1 MAPQTFRSIAGIP
14 PSTASTTDSVLIII
28 DAQNEY
34 ANGALAVT
42 NLSTSRPAIKS
53 LLERYRKSETGGHMV
68 HVVHIVPD
76 GTPIFTPGTE
86 LAEEFVELRPSTYL
100 DNFEGGKSKEVLVK
114 KHFPGAFT
122 ETNLDQLIKKAGVNK
137 VVLVGYMAHVC
148 VSTTA
153 REAYQKGYE
162 VLVVEDA
169 IGDRDIP
176 GMTGEELTK
185 AVLLELGDV
194 FATII
199 KSGDIQ

>member
-14 PSTASTTDSVLIII
+14 PSTASTADSILIII

-34 ANGALAVT
+34 VNGALAVT
-42 NLSTSRPAIKS
+42 NLSTSRPAIKF
-53 LLERYRKSETGGHMV
+53 LLERYRKSESGGYV
-68 HVVHIVPD
+68 AHVVHIVPD
-76 GTPIFTPGTE
+76 STPIFTPGTE
-86 LAEEFVELRPSTYL
+86 LAEEFAELRPSAYS
-100 DNFEGGKSKEVLVK
+100 DDFEGGSKEVLVK
-114 KHFPGAFT
+114 KHFPGSFA
-122 ETNLDQLIKKAGVNK
+122 ETNLDQLVKKAGVKK

-185 AVLLELGDV
+185 TVLLELEDL
-194 FATII
+194 FATIV
-199 KSGDIQ
+199 KSSDIQ